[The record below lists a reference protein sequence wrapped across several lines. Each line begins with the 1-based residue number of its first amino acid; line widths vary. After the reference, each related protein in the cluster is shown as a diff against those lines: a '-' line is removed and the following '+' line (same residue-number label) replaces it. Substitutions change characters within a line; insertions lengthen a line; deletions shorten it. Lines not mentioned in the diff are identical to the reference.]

1 MNKKNYLPV
10 VIAAFGTA
18 LVASNADARGGP
30 PEKVGPPSFGG
41 GNLISCQNSDITITS
56 ISKQGVNGDSRS
68 LNQDASNCLGAFSG
82 SDAFTGNT
90 TQGNIGIKDTGYLN
104 KTNYFDGYEYG
115 AFVGED
121 DLLDLSGNGE
131 ADDPGWIFAT
141 KIDFNDDGTPGGTKL
156 GEIENNGQTFKFA
169 EGLIELNFYDNKRTS
184 GTWTYTPPETN
195 PQELVDVL
203 GINKFFDQAAVIF
216 KSARQYAIYNFTLAE
231 LGLDPVVGTEDT
243 NYRFSGTWDMSGTLK
258 TPNGKNPAGLSNV
271 SLWLR
276 DPEFV
281 DSSSQPTPNP
291 VPTPGTLFLFG
302 AGLFGLGAMRKRTF
316 RV

>member
-1 MNKKNYLPV
+1 ML
-10 VIAAFGTA
+10 
-18 LVASNADARGGP
+18 
-30 PEKVGPPSFGG
+30 
-41 GNLISCQNSDITITS
+41 TS
-56 ISKQGVNGDSRS
+56 YSKQGSGIKNTVNQS
-68 LNQDASNCLGAFSG
+68 ASNCLGAFDQKKDG
-82 SDAFTGNT
+82 NDGFTGNT

-131 ADDPGWIFAT
+131 ADDPGWIFAA
-141 KIDFNDDGTPGGTKL
+141 KIDFNEDGTGNTTTGK
-156 GEIENNGQTFKFA
+156 IENNGQTLEFA
-169 EGLIELNFYDNKRTS
+169 ESLIELEFDSGSGMTS

-195 PQELVDVL
+195 PQGLIDVL
-203 GINKFFDQAAVIF
+203 GANKFFDQAAVIF
-216 KSARQYAIYNFTLAE
+216 KSAREYAIYNFTLAD

-276 DPEFV
+276 DPDFV
-281 DSSSQPTPNP
+281 TTSSQPTPNT
-291 VPTPGTLFLFG
+291 VPTPGTVFLFG
-302 AGLFGLGAMRKRTF
+302 AGLFGLGAMRKRTLWG
-316 RV
+316 